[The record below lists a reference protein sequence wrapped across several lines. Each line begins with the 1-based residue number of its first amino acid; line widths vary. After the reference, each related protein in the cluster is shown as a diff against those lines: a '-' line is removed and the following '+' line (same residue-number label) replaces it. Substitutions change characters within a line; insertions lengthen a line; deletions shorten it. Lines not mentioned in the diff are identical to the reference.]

1 MSNNSNSL
9 FFNRPDDHDS
19 NDSSDSSDSEYDDS
33 NEEELKKFNK
43 YILNIFATSKFNTNV
58 NNINYKYND
67 TILNDIVDKKYP
79 IPDCIDH
86 MKINFDNSIKNLL
99 SVSNYLENF
108 FPLLNNIAQVNYID
122 KITNENKNLFFFT
135 KEFMLFYRL
144 VDILPP
150 NTKSVLRFSFYSK
163 YLRKYV
169 IKLGMIF
176 DLENKEED
184 ENYNYSYNILLI
196 MIYYQIY

>member
-1 MSNNSNSL
+1 M
-9 FFNRPDDHDS
+9 
-19 NDSSDSSDSEYDDS
+19 
-33 NEEELKKFNK
+33 
-43 YILNIFATSKFNTNV
+43 
-58 NNINYKYND
+58 
-67 TILNDIVDKKYP
+67 NDIVDKKYP

-108 FPLLNNIAQVNYID
+108 FPLLNNIAQVNHID

-144 VDILPP
+144 VDILPA